1 MATTRVYPDIF
12 DHIDN
17 FKPQDIPPEPY
28 SPANIERA
36 RLYYAVRSVF
46 RRLFGYGL
54 ALEDKPSSFASTVT
68 EDEEIRF
75 AGVFGQL
82 LLSGYSDPSFGHLNR
97 GVPSHRDEMLPKADA
112 PNVEPDPNDAS
123 KTIDL
128 RVLIAP
134 EFRGVVSDAVK
145 KFNENLDLFKQVWL
159 QLRDKGVGKLNGVPT
174 ATLIST
180 KRLYE
185 VTQRLINRG
194 VSPTDP
200 NIQMLVLNAIAV
212 SLDGD
217 VGGVPSAIDISL
229 PDLDAGTAVDI
240 VPDNVRAVQVIYF
253 SAQLEEMRLHAVI
266 DKLVEHFQTGML
278 PITRGRAA
286 DKIYAWIKESPQR
299 LAEPERRGIY
309 GRVLGLAQGA
319 TNEGVPNREF
329 SDLWT
334 RFLSTVSVKYRE
346 VFSFQ
351 RDEVSVEQIHKAA
364 RDLAVNVSLHG
375 YGIAHPA
382 AVEMQRIIAEM
393 LGMLDE
399 SDVLSAYGVRDR
411 WQLVERVGALYLG
424 GATNGV
430 RYRTIAQS
438 GEKVLAWLA
447 DHSSVLAS
455 SSASG
460 LKLIDYSSG
469 APRPTD
475 DFRIIAE
482 LAERWLAVT
491 GTQDDATRK
500 SSEPV
505 DLQNQYTVPLLG
517 QSAGIPASVQDTFRQ
532 IGIGPNLPA
541 IPQA

>member
-1 MATTRVYPDIF
+1 
-12 DHIDN
+12 
-17 FKPQDIPPEPY
+17 
-28 SPANIERA
+28 
-36 RLYYAVRSVF
+36 
-46 RRLFGYGL
+46 
-54 ALEDKPSSFASTVT
+54 
-68 EDEEIRF
+68 
-75 AGVFGQL
+75 
-82 LLSGYSDPSFGHLNR
+82 
-97 GVPSHRDEMLPKADA
+97 
-112 PNVEPDPNDAS
+112 
-123 KTIDL
+123 
-128 RVLIAP
+128 
-134 EFRGVVSDAVK
+134 
-145 KFNENLDLFKQVWL
+145 
-159 QLRDKGVGKLNGVPT
+159 
-174 ATLIST
+174 
-180 KRLYE
+180 
-185 VTQRLINRG
+185 
-194 VSPTDP
+194 
-200 NIQMLVLNAIAV
+200 
-212 SLDGD
+212 
-217 VGGVPSAIDISL
+217 
-229 PDLDAGTAVDI
+229 
-240 VPDNVRAVQVIYF
+240 VQVIYF

-491 GTQDDATRK
+491 GTQTMQPGSRASRR
-500 SSEPV
+500 
-505 DLQNQYTVPLLG
+505 LQNNTRSLVG
-517 QSAGIPASVQDTFRQ
+517 QSAGIPAACRTRSAKLGSVPTCRQ
-532 IGIGPNLPA
+532 SPGRASENAMRPILLLTSPSES
-541 IPQA
+541 